1 MGLGATVVFR
11 AGEPQQ
17 FSYNSTKAL
26 AIMLRRLAYPSRLIN
41 FLQISRWNSLQQKAL
56 SSFNL
61 RLFNNA
67 IVAKGSCYDDV
78 VGFID
83 GTLIAMCR
91 PSDAQES
98 VYNGH
103 VRQHGLK
110 YQAIVIPE
118 WKYNELEVVLDC
130 TNIDGKQY
138 AIYGDPAS
146 RQSMVLIQP
155 IPTTLVRSSEKR
167 ELNKIMATVRECVEW
182 EFGHVSTLFGFL
194 KFRQGQKL
202 GLSRVGIFY
211 VVATLMKNIHVCVNR
226 GNQTSMF
233 FGIMAPTLEQYVSE
247 ITPSKF

>member
-26 AIMLRRLAYPSRLIN
+26 AIMLRRLAYPSRLFDQLLFGIDLSTICIVFN
-41 FLQISRWNSLQQKAL
+41 SMIELIFLQISRWNSLQQKAL

-110 YQAIVIPE
+110 YQAIVTPE
-118 WKYNELEVVLDC
+118 WKYSKLM
-130 TNIDGKQY
+130 
-138 AIYGDPAS
+138 
-146 RQSMVLIQP
+146 R
-155 IPTTLVRSSEKR
+155 
-167 ELNKIMATVRECVEW
+167 TVCW
-182 EFGHVSTLFGFL
+182 
-194 KFRQGQKL
+194 
-202 GLSRVGIFY
+202 
-211 VVATLMKNIHVCVNR
+211 
-226 GNQTSMF
+226 
-233 FGIMAPTLEQYVSE
+233 
-247 ITPSKF
+247 